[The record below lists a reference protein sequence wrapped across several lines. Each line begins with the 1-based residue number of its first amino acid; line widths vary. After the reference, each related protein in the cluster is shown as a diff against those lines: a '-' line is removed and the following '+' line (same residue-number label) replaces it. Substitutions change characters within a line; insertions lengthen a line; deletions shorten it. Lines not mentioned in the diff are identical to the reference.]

1 MSEKNINEKYTY
13 LVKSKNLSKSDIK
26 KTFKMRKNWEEF
38 NDKRIKRINEKT
50 KNPDFLYVDNI
61 YLSFNKKLRNYK
73 AEFKNIVSSEDKQI
87 LTNKALFYEALKKLN
102 NINCEKYL
110 IPQDNINLQNIF
122 LGKDNIDNYKKYF
135 NGNNVGIL
143 KIIKGAAGNNIHV
156 FEDFQKFKKYCEK
169 IISKYNHK
177 WNNKKLNKNPYANLL
192 TLNEWTLQK
201 YINNPLLFN
210 GRKFHLR
217 TYFLYYKNHLGE
229 KNGYLFKLANIWTAR
244 DKYKKGDYT
253 NKYIHDSRGKTTNKA
268 YFFPKDFKQ
277 RFGKENTYKIQ
288 KQLLDLHKY
297 LLHILNAN
305 CYLKESNNCYEIFGG
320 DIIITNNMKIK
331 LIEYNSN
338 FGALKLPGDN
348 TDYMFHMLNESIS
361 KTVDT
366 LLKPE
371 KNPKLK
377 NMFIKIK
384 KYKTRSTKSKRIE
397 NKNSKLKT
405 KKIKN

>member
-1 MSEKNINEKYTY
+1 MSEKIINEKYTY
-13 LVKSKNLSKSDIK
+13 LIKSKNLTKTDIK

-38 NDKRIKRINEKT
+38 DEKDVKEINGKKT

-61 YLSFNKKLRNYK
+61 YYSFDKDIRKYK
-73 AEFKNIVSSEDKQI
+73 PQFKNIVNFDEKQI
-87 LTNKALFYEALKKLN
+87 LTNKVLFYNALKKLN
-102 NINCEKYL
+102 NVNCEKYL

-156 FEDFQKFKKYCEK
+156 FEDFYKFKKYCDK
-169 IISKYNHK
+169 ITYKNNHK
-177 WNNKKLNKNPYANLL
+177 WNNEKLKKNPYGNLL

-217 TYFLYYKNHLGE
+217 TYFLYYKNNLGE

-244 DKYKKGDYT
+244 DKYKKGDYF
-253 NKYIHDSRGKTTNKA
+253 NPYIHDSRGKTTNKA
-268 YFFPKDFKQ
+268 YFFPKDFTKKY
-277 RFGKENTYKIQ
+277 GKENTNKVLE
-288 KQLLDLHKY
+288 QLLDLHKY

-305 CYLKESNNCYEIFGG
+305 CYLEESNNCYEIFGG
-320 DIIITNNMKIK
+320 DIIITDKMKIK

-338 FGALKLPGDN
+338 FSTLKLPEDN
-348 TDYMFHMLNESIS
+348 TDYMFHILNESMS

-366 LLKPE
+366 VLKPE
-371 KNPKLK
+371 ENPKLK
-377 NMFIKIK
+377 NMFIEIK
-384 KYKTRSTKSKRIE
+384 KYKTRSTKSK
-397 NKNSKLKT
+397 
-405 KKIKN
+405 KIKNEN